1 MTFSFRIH
9 REHGAFTASA
19 ISRGG
24 IVPVRVQGC
33 LRSVQPHDQGKYQ
46 DLAPA
51 QFEPLPTPPTAGLRE
66 LVEHSSE
73 VALRALAFYS
83 AAVLYCVGNGW
94 RRLVA
99 SFPSRAPASALS
111 PRLSETFRFPRFQF
125 GQELQR
131 VLSILLRPGPLV
143 SAPVHVDERNKGASV
158 CPAKEFPISEK
169 QFPRA
174 Q

>member
-1 MTFSFRIH
+1 MTFSFRIR
-9 REHGAFTASA
+9 REHGAFAASA

-33 LRSVQPHDQGKYQ
+33 LRSVQPHDQGKHQ

-51 QFEPLPTPPTAGLRE
+51 QFEPLPSSLAGSLRE

-111 PRLSETFRFPRFQF
+111 PRLSETRLP
-125 GQELQR
+125 L
-131 VLSILLRPGPLV
+131 PLV
-143 SAPVHVDERNKGASV
+143 QACKQSGGSFSNRLETCVRGFAPASHEQRKPRENVNGVPKVWERGTHECS
-158 CPAKEFPISEK
+158 
-169 QFPRA
+169 
-174 Q
+174 